1 MFVAVATLVI
11 GLSASVAG
19 GALWGASQ
27 RAQELQTFGTT
38 ASDVTA
44 NLDSLLR
51 RDADFVATL
60 RAAETIQPHMSATQ
74 FSVWFTDLQ
83 GRERLAGGLG
93 ATVVEQVPASQLAR
107 FRARRNLDPAFRAL
121 VGGSPARLVLAGP
134 GPYCLLSAGSSVGQ
148 LAGEVTRVVQED
160 WCSPRS
166 AIGSAQAP
174 LLRAETETGQLLVT
188 AANTRTTH
196 TIIFQ
201 TAYYR
206 QGASL
211 ASPFQR
217 RTAVA
222 GWIVASFD
230 IPTLMRSAVA
240 GHQGLAV
247 ALYHSNPGVPA
258 QLIGRVGESAAT
270 GALART
276 RTLQIEGLWSV
287 RVSGS
292 PIARGLSPDEE
303 GLLAAILGSLVTL
316 LLFALI
322 LVLTR
327 SRERAFEMVHQK
339 TSELR
344 HQALHDALTGLPNRV
359 LAIDR
364 AEQMLAQARRRQGA
378 VTALYVD
385 IDGFKH
391 VNDSFG
397 HGVGDELLARV
408 AGRLLTVLREGDT
421 AARLGGDEFVV
432 LLDGPISRSGAERV
446 TQRLV
451 KTLREPYDLRHTLGR
466 KLTVTASVGI
476 AVGAPASAD
485 ELLRN
490 ADVAL
495 YEAKARGRDGYAMF
509 EPGMEGSARER
520 MTLEM
525 DLSEALEYG
534 QLFLVYQPIVDLDSG
549 EPIGLEAL
557 LRWRHPTHGVV
568 SPEEFIPIAENSG
581 LIVEIGRWVLE
592 AACRQAALWHLHG
605 HRIGISVNVSAR
617 QLESDQLIDDVRQV
631 LRESGLEASALT
643 LEITETTLMRDAEAT
658 AERLRSLKELGV
670 LIAIDDFGTGYSSLA
685 YLRQFPAD
693 SLKIDRSFIN
703 PIATSESSAAF
714 IRTVVALARSL
725 GIEILAEGIESQA
738 QLETLRDERCDYGQG
753 FLFSR
758 PLAVEAVESFLDVAE
773 AAGGR
778 APLVG
783 LHGHVAGVS

>member
-1 MFVAVATLVI
+1 
-11 GLSASVAG
+11 
-19 GALWGASQ
+19 
-27 RAQELQTFGTT
+27 
-38 ASDVTA
+38 
-44 NLDSLLR
+44 
-51 RDADFVATL
+51 
-60 RAAETIQPHMSATQ
+60 
-74 FSVWFTDLQ
+74 
-83 GRERLAGGLG
+83 
-93 ATVVEQVPASQLAR
+93 
-107 FRARRNLDPAFRAL
+107 
-121 VGGSPARLVLAGP
+121 
-134 GPYCLLSAGSSVGQ
+134 
-148 LAGEVTRVVQED
+148 
-160 WCSPRS
+160 
-166 AIGSAQAP
+166 
-174 LLRAETETGQLLVT
+174 
-188 AANTRTTH
+188 
-196 TIIFQ
+196 
-201 TAYYR
+201 
-206 QGASL
+206 
-211 ASPFQR
+211 
-217 RTAVA
+217 
-222 GWIVASFD
+222 
-230 IPTLMRSAVA
+230 
-240 GHQGLAV
+240 V
-247 ALYHSNPGVPA
+247 ALYHSNPGLPA
-258 QLIGRVGESAAT
+258 QLIGRVASSEAT
-270 GALART
+270 GTLVRAKA
-276 RTLQIEGLWSV
+276 LQIEGLWSV
-287 RVSGS
+287 KVSGS
-292 PIARGLSPDEE
+292 PIATGLSADQE
-303 GLLAAILGSLVTL
+303 GLLVAILGSVVTL

-327 SRERAFEMVHQK
+327 SRERALEMVRQK
-339 TSELR
+339 TGELR

-364 AEQMLAQARRRQGA
+364 AEQMLARARRRQGA

-385 IDGFKH
+385 VDGFKH

-397 HGVGDELLARV
+397 HDVGDELLARLG
-408 AGRLLTVLREGDT
+408 GRLLTVLREGDT

-432 LLDGPISRSGAERV
+432 LLDGPTSRSGAEQV

-451 KTLREPYDLRHTLGR
+451 KALREPYDLRHTLGR

-476 AVGAPASAD
+476 ALGAPASAD
-485 ELLRN
+485 ELLRT

-509 EPGMEGSARER
+509 EPGMEGTARER

-557 LRWRHPTHGVV
+557 LRWRHPTRGVV

-581 LIVEIGRWVLE
+581 LIVEIGRWVLDE
-592 AACRQAALWHLHG
+592 ACRRAAIWRLHG

-617 QLESDQLIDDVRQV
+617 QLESDQLIQDVRHS
-631 LRESGLEASALT
+631 LRESGLEAAALT

-725 GIEILAEGIESQA
+725 GIDILAEGIENQA

-758 PLAVEAVESFLDVAE
+758 PLVVEAVEPFLEVAE
-773 AAGGR
+773 AAG
-778 APLVG
+778 APARLP
-783 LHGHVAGVS
+783 GHRRDVAGVS